1 MNRLLRARLLTAGAL
16 LALSALAQSQSQ
28 SQVHYMWI
36 DEKGLKQFSDRAP
49 PASVPLTAILKAPRG
64 AASAASAAAMPS
76 ATTMPSATV
85 ATDGAEAAIKP
96 GPALAPTVAERN
108 VDYRKRVRENLERE
122 QKEQDAL
129 IANAGRADNCARAR
143 AARQSIDSGARIGIQ
158 DKNGER
164 GFMSDEQRVAEAKK
178 IDKILAACK

>member
-1 MNRLLRARLLTAGAL
+1 MNRILRARLLAAGAL
-16 LALSALAQSQSQ
+16 LALSAQAQ

-36 DEKGLKQFSDRAP
+36 DEKGVKQFSDRAP

-64 AASAASAAAMPS
+64 AAGAA
-76 ATTMPSATV
+76 TMPNATV
-85 ATDGAEAAIKP
+85 ATDGAEATATP

-122 QKEQDAL
+122 QKEQDEH

-164 GFMSDEQRVAEAKK
+164 GFMSDDQRAAEANK
-178 IDKILAACK
+178 IDKILAACE